1 VADLVGELEEHVR
14 KHVLDAMPDAE
25 PAGLASLQ
33 LNDLLIEYQT
43 WRGRFIPPQPRSV
56 HWSDELRSSPE
67 AETYR
72 EALDVLERKVQKGK
86 DLTPHLSKLVHRPFD
101 NVDAPALEHRTDR
114 DALLADWGI
123 HHLHLSSRLKKG
135 VAVRSD
141 DVLLAMFTEH
151 DAFFVSIRPHPKNAN
166 WATKEI
172 SATVARNWPNDGLVH
187 EVPWVI
193 GLTQRYTDDDHQALR
208 NAGFN
213 LAMEIDGK
221 VFAPGPLGQTL
232 AGTPLRVTHAVQAL
246 MGELSAWRK
255 DFVGRLAQVPDAPPN
270 AKWRPGIH
278 VPRPGFEEY
287 CGFISGTTFL
297 VLGRIC

>member
-1 VADLVGELEEHVR
+1 MADLVEDLEEDVR
-14 KHVLDAMPDAE
+14 QHVLGAMPDAE
-25 PAGLASLQ
+25 RAGLASLR
-33 LNDLLIEYQT
+33 LSDLLIEYQT

-56 HWSDELRSSPE
+56 HWSNELRSSPE
-67 AETYR
+67 VETYC
-72 EALDVLERKVQKGK
+72 EALDVLERKVEDGK
-86 DLTPHLSKLVHRPFD
+86 DLTPHLSSLVHRPFD
-101 NVDAPALEHRTDR
+101 NVDAPVLEHRTDR

-135 VAVRSD
+135 VAVRGD

-166 WATKEI
+166 WAAKEI
-172 SATVARNWPNDGLVH
+172 FAIVARNWPNDGLVH
-187 EVPWVI
+187 DVPWVI
-193 GLTQRYTDDDHQALR
+193 GLTREYSDDDHRALR

-213 LAMEIDGK
+213 TALEIDGK

-232 AGTPLRVTHAVQAL
+232 AGTPLSVTRAVQAL
-246 MGELSAWRK
+246 MRELSAWSK
-255 DFVGRLAQVPDAPPN
+255 DFAGRLAQVSDAPPN

-278 VPRPGFEEY
+278 SPRPGFEEY